1 MPSHR
6 RVFLAAILVVAL
18 GASSPAVALDD
29 GLARTPPMGWN
40 SWNKFACSG
49 INETVVRQIADALAS
64 SGMSAAGYKY
74 LTVDDCWSALTRDA
88 NGNLTHHTTKFPSG
102 MKALGDYV
110 HSKGLK
116 YGIYLSIGSLTC
128 TGKTPGSLNN
138 EFRDIA
144 TLASWGADYTKV
156 DRCGPERDS
165 LDLPTIYAR
174 YRDAIAAAGR
184 PIVHSASDNAGRQ
197 EPWAWGPAVAHQWRT
212 TSDIRDDW
220 ARMLGMFDG
229 NSRHPGATVPG
240 GVNDPDMLEVGNGAM
255 TDAEYRTHMALWAVS
270 SAPLIAGN
278 DVRSM
283 SAATKAILTHDEVI
297 AIDQD
302 PLVLQGVK
310 VSDDGAGLQVWYKPL
325 AGAGARAVALTN
337 RSLATAT
344 MRVSWTQIGLRTGSA
359 TVRDVWARADR
370 GTFTNSYS
378 ASVPSHATVFVKVV
392 GSDPAVATGQLSDQT
407 WSFTANNSGP
417 VERDRSTNT
426 SAAGD
431 GNPIT
436 LNGTVFPKGLGVHAP
451 AAVEFRTNG
460 TCSTFSAQIGVD
472 DEVGSAGAVIFSVYG
487 DGVKLY
493 DSGVMT
499 GSSATRNVNVDISG
513 RRSLRLH
520 VSGGHDLST
529 SDHADWANAAVVCG
543 TGPTPT
549 PTMTPT
555 VGPTPT
561 PTATPTPCVGCTFVE
576 ITPPASAVTAS
587 THDGNL
593 PGNTVDNDLA
603 TRWSGNGDGAWLQ
616 LDLGTPQ
623 TVAKVHVA
631 VYNGNGRRN
640 RFDLQ
645 VSTGGGV
652 WTTVWS
658 GESSGLTTV
667 EESYDFDD
675 VPARWVRY
683 LGHASNVGTFNS
695 VTEVSVF
702 APNGPTGPT
711 PTPTETPVPTLTP
724 TPTPTAPPTAT
735 PTPGGFSGYYRVT
748 ARHSGKA
755 MVVQSAST
763 IDGANVFQWA
773 YGGATTNDE
782 WEIRAITGGFY
793 RVINRHSGKDLTVQ
807 SASTAE
813 GANIF
818 QWTYGGA
825 ATNDEW
831 SIVDVGA
838 GYFRLTNRNSG
849 KSAEVVAGGTADGA
863 DIVQRTYSGAVYQQ
877 FEVVSIP

>member
-1 MPSHR
+1 
-6 RVFLAAILVVAL
+6 
-18 GASSPAVALDD
+18 
-29 GLARTPPMGWN
+29 
-40 SWNKFACSG
+40 
-49 INETVVRQIADALAS
+49 VRQIADAMVS
-64 SGMSAAGYKY
+64 SGLSAAGYKY
-74 LTVDDCWSALTRDA
+74 LTVDDCWSALNRDG

-110 HSKGLK
+110 HAKGLK

-144 TLASWGADYTKV
+144 TIASWGADYTKV

-212 TSDIRDDW
+212 TGDIRDEW
-220 ARMLGMFDG
+220 LRMLGMFDG
-229 NSRHPGATVPG
+229 NSRHPGSSVPG

-283 SAATKAILTHDEVI
+283 SAATKAILTHEEVI

-302 PLVLQGVK
+302 PLVFQGIK
-310 VSDDGAGLQVWYKPL
+310 VSDNGAGLQVWYKPI

-337 RSLATAT
+337 RSAATAT
-344 MRVSWTQIGLRTGSA
+344 MNVSWTQIGLRAGSA
-359 TVRDVWARADR
+359 TVRDIWARANR

-378 ASVPSHATVFVKVV
+378 VSVASHATVFVKVV
-392 GSDPAVATGQLSDQT
+392 GNDPQLLTGQLSDQT
-407 WSFTANNSGP
+407 WSFAANNSGP

-426 SAAGD
+426 SAGGD

-436 LNGTVFPKGLGVHAP
+436 LNGTVHSKGLGVHAP
-451 AAVEFRTNG
+451 AAVEFRAGGVCTN
-460 TCSTFSAQIGVD
+460 FSAQVGVD
-472 DEVGSAGAVIFSVYG
+472 DEVGSAGSVVFSVYG

-499 GSSATRNVNVDISG
+499 GSSATRNVSVDITG
-513 RRSLRLH
+513 RTSLRLQ
-520 VSGGHDLST
+520 VGSGSDLTT
-529 SDHADWANAAVVCG
+529 SDHADWANARVTCG
-543 TGPTPT
+543 TETP
-549 PTMTPT
+549 
-555 VGPTPT
+555 GPTPT
-561 PTATPTPCVGCTFVE
+561 PTATPIPTVTPTPCTGCAFVE
-576 ITPPASAVTAS
+576 ITPPGSAVTAS
-587 THDGNL
+587 TNDGNL

-616 LDLGTPQ
+616 LDLGIEQ

-658 GESSGLTTV
+658 GESSGTTTS
-667 EESYDFDD
+667 EEAYDFDD
-675 VPARWVRY
+675 QPARWVRY

-702 APNGPTGPT
+702 APGGA
-711 PTPTETPVPTLTP
+711 TEPTP
-724 TPTPTAPPTAT
+724 TPTPTDAPTITPTPTATPTPTVT

-763 IDGANVFQWA
+763 VDGANVFQWT

-782 WEIRAITGGFY
+782 WEIRAIAGGFY

-831 SIVDVGA
+831 SIVDVG
-838 GYFRLTNRNSG
+838 GGFHRLTSRHSG
-849 KSAEVVAGGTADGA
+849 KSAEVLAAGTADGA
-863 DIVQRTYSGAVYQQ
+863 DIVQRTYAGAAHQQ
-877 FEVVSIP
+877 FEIVSVP